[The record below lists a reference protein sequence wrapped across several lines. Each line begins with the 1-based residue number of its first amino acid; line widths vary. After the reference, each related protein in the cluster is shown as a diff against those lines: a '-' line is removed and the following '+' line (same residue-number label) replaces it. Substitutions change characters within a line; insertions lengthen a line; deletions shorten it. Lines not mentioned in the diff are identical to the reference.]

1 MKRVFTKL
9 AFRDFSLACN
19 ACSALATKGVGKV
32 LMLLMLIGLCSSSA
46 LAKTISIG
54 TEQTYTTLSAANGN
68 LNDGDILILTSDVN
82 VGGNITW
89 TKNITIQGNGN
100 AIKSAGNN
108 QRITIQ
114 STVSLDGVVLDGDGK
129 NPSQYFIT
137 ISGTSSK
144 LIMDASSKITNVA
157 GYPAVY
163 LNGGSLTGGQI
174 TGCTNTNNN
183 DGIVY
188 VSSASSVLSN
198 CRITGNTIR
207 NKDGACVVYLK
218 GRMVNC
224 VVAENEK
231 ESGIYNP
238 QAVAAYDL
246 SYVINCT
253 IVSNS
258 NLYGYF
264 RISGTSYLYNSIIWG
279 NSNDIYWNG
288 PYYSNC
294 VTTNPNLSSDYSLTA
309 NSTDCINRGNN
320 TCFTANSTL
329 STDIVG
335 NPRFT
340 GTIDVGAYE
349 LGANIYYAKLTAK
362 YGNTDCTNKMGTLT
376 STPAIPSWS
385 QDANHLYSFAISSG
399 SSSTQDVT
407 VNVENASFD
416 VTTGTVGNR
425 VTTTYVFDH
434 WETSEGTVV
443 SGNTLTFTQ
452 DKTKSYVAIYKTKS
466 YFWMNAMTDEGVEIP
481 RANYVSDP
489 VLKYENTQET
499 SGIKNGFTVSKFST
513 TFTAAEL
520 ATDMPDITYEGTIY
534 EFDHWESMSNG
545 SQVCTRQN
553 NNWNYGDATWTTGS
567 VQNPVLTTT
576 NSNTSFWGNPTGNR
590 NPHRTANYTYYTAV
604 YKVKGTTYYATL
616 TAKGNDGTALTFT
629 LESST
634 PTISKGTQ
642 DSYSFTKT
650 PKQDN
655 IQTENADVTPQEQ
668 VRNNDI
674 SYYFDHW
681 ELNESP
687 VGSSSLVFNKDE
699 AHANTYVAIYKS
711 GRFYATLTAKGN
723 DGEDLSAV
731 FAGNGIS
738 RNQNL
743 YYFDSTSPTGE
754 NMTASVTTGSQTIT
768 KKVNGEQVTYTFDHW
783 ELPNHTRVDNPL
795 TFNVNK
801 TAVSYVAIYKS
812 SHCAVIS
819 ASKTTDLVWGE
830 NVRLKMDQCDYTD
843 YFVIHWQG
851 SNDKNDKNSWTDI
864 DGQNQASYNLTYS
877 KNSYKYYRIRITHM
891 GSDCYSNILT
901 LSKADCS
908 IFIEVVDALGNPLT
922 QQFTESPT
930 LNSYVAEGETQYS
943 IRLKT
948 INNEKGGTITALH
961 QRIPTADGTSEN
973 DNRKWTWPDASNN
986 KVSEVRNNTFTVPSA
1001 DVTYEYEIK
1010 YTDCAGKAQTEHC
1023 IVRVEFSCKSKDSDV
1038 IWNDDFG
1045 WFNGRTY
1052 TYVSDNG
1059 VSKSIQADANGTKYA
1074 VKDQNGAVVNH
1085 EYFLNRDAQDW
1096 DAQDGYYAI
1105 VKLGSDASNNFNQ
1118 DKYYD
1123 HTSGDGTGGMLV
1135 VNFAN
1140 EIGSVFY
1147 QRDIPARDCDGA
1159 LVYLSCYI
1167 AGVQGGTNNNTGNY
1181 SDPTNWSASTR
1192 LHEPNVK
1199 MEVWSL
1205 TAGGTEDALKAS
1217 FYSGDV
1223 PNPNHGKDE
1232 WVNLSAYFKMEKN
1245 VRYRMKLINNKKQRY
1260 GNDVRFDDI
1269 SAVACYPSLQITDDP
1284 KVVDES
1290 KTGVV
1295 ICGTES
1301 DTITLYAS
1309 VGGDIKKYYDHPYYR
1324 YQYRKDANSPWV
1336 DFNGQNHDVDS
1347 CRIAMLDVDP
1357 GVQMRAI
1364 VAKDSAMVDWVCKSY
1379 TDSAKKYT
1387 DPADE
1392 AKRYPKVNCAHPYGY
1407 SFGFTIDYFPALEK
1421 MEAGKTQYECIG
1433 KDHILKANIPAQ
1445 YTNIQ
1450 WYNVE
1455 NDVPT
1460 AITGANQSSLQF
1472 TMDKSYKEHWLIV
1485 KNEQNA
1491 CPDTVRY
1498 VTEQNTSV
1506 SLECLDKS
1514 IVKADDECQMLYRLR
1529 PEASSC
1535 VPDAVYSYSYK
1546 LNETD
1551 AYTPWDTTAGI
1562 LLPLGENTIYWKV
1575 LMTSENYG
1583 IVESL
1588 NISDTCSQIVLVT
1601 DSTAPVLASISDSL
1615 LDFSLNGCVYKIP
1628 DLSTVALSA
1637 ATDNCTDKTHL
1648 TFVEQSVLAGTEYTQ
1663 TDAQQTIP
1671 VVVKVKDEAGNI
1683 GEQTVNVIIPANDFS
1698 FVCANYAFLS
1708 EDGQIEF
1715 DCPAV
1720 TPAESVVEWSTNNTA
1735 LSTTGGKISGTLPFG
1750 NTTVTIS
1757 AKKCDKKVDCSTTIT
1772 VIKRADA
1779 CGHDE

>member
-9 AFRDFSLACN
+9 AFRDFSLVCSV
-19 ACSALATKGVGKV
+19 CSALATKGVGKI
-32 LMLLMLIGLCSSSA
+32 LLTLMLIGLCSSSA

-54 TEQTYTTLSAANGN
+54 TGQTYTTLSAANRDD

-100 AIKSAGNN
+100 AIKRAGNN

-144 LIMDASSKITNVA
+144 LIMDASSKIINVK
-157 GYPAVY
+157 GYPAVS

-174 TGCTNTNNN
+174 TGCTNTSNNN
-183 DGIVY
+183 GIVY
-188 VSSASSVLSN
+188 VSNANSVLSN
-198 CRITGNTIR
+198 CRITGNTTGGVD
-207 NKDGACVVYLK
+207 NACVVYLTDNSK
-218 GRMVNC
+218 MVNC
-224 VVAENEK
+224 VVADNIRSNRTTVYVVTAGASSWVLNSTIANN
-231 ESGIYNP
+231 SGYSYACYNRGYTK
-238 QAVAAYDL
+238 ANVY
-246 SYVINCT
+246 NT
-253 IVSNS
+253 IA
-258 NLYGYF
+258 F
-264 RISGTSYLYNSIIWG
+264 ASG
-279 NSNDIYWNG
+279 DIHEGTRYWNASNNLG
-288 PYYSNC
+288 SNNNLDSNYYLTENSTNCIDKGSDTYYSDA
-294 VTTNPNLSSDYSLTA
+294 DY
-309 NSTDCINRGNN
+309 G
-320 TCFTANSTL
+320 TL
-329 STDIVG
+329 DIVG
-335 NPRFT
+335 NPRKD
-340 GTIDVGAYE
+340 GTIDIGAYE
-349 LGANIYYAKLTAK
+349 FVKGTTYYANLTAK
-362 YGNTDCTNKMGTLT
+362 RINANNTSNDCTPNAGTFT
-376 STPAIPSWS
+376 SDPNPRLWLHTDNLYEFSLISATSAS
-385 QDANHLYSFAISSG
+385 QDVDVSIQNTSF
-399 SSSTQDVT
+399 
-407 VNVENASFD
+407 
-416 VTTGTVGNR
+416 TTGG
-425 VTTTYVFDH
+425 VTYQFDH

-443 SGNTLTFTQ
+443 SGNTLTFKQ
-452 DKTKSYVAIYKTKS
+452 DKNNANQYVAIYKKPS
-466 YFWMNAMTDEGVEIP
+466 YFWMNAQTEDGVEIGRWNFSNVP
-481 RANYVSDP
+481 GLVYDG
-489 VLKYENTQET
+489 KNTNDSTQN
-499 SGIKNGFTVSKFST
+499 KLTVNRFST
-513 TFTAAEL
+513 TIDSDDWSTR
-520 ATDMPDITYEGTIY
+520 MPDITINDELY
-534 EFDHWESMSNG
+534 EFDHWEKVSGEQTRTGNG
-545 SQVCTRQN
+545 SSRTYSNVNWTNTFENPTLTASSAN
-553 NNWNYGDATWTTGS
+553 NLWSEY
-567 VQNPVLTTT
+567 
-576 NSNTSFWGNPTGNR
+576 TGNR
-590 NPHRTANYTYYTAV
+590 DPKKRTCTYYTAI

-616 TAKGNDGTALTFT
+616 TAKGNDGTPLSSEFT
-629 LESST
+629 SAEQTLRHAS
-634 PTISKGTQ
+634 
-642 DSYSFTKT
+642 DLYSFTIT

-655 IQTENADVTPQEQ
+655 ITTKDVSVTP
-668 VRNNDI
+668 
-674 SYYFDHW
+674 
-681 ELNESP
+681 
-687 VGSSSLVFNKDE
+687 
-699 AHANTYVAIYKS
+699 VA
-711 GRFYATLTAKGN
+711 AK
-723 DGEDLSAV
+723 
-731 FAGNGIS
+731 
-738 RNQNL
+738 
-743 YYFDSTSPTGE
+743 
-754 NMTASVTTGSQTIT
+754 QTIT
-768 KKVNGEQVTYTFDHW
+768 ETIDGEQITYTFDHW
-783 ELPNHTRVDNPL
+783 ELNGVKVTGPL

-801 TAVSYVAIYKS
+801 TAANYVAIYKS
-812 SHCAVIS
+812 SYCAVIS

-1245 VRYRMKLINNKKQRY
+1245 VRYRMKLINNKKQQY

-1364 VAKDSAMVDWVCKSY
+1364 VAKDETAVNWVCTNY
-1379 TDSAKKYT
+1379 ADSALKYT

-1392 AKRYPKVNCAHPYGY
+1392 AKRYPKVDCAHPYGY

-1485 KNEQNA
+1485 KNEQGV

-1588 NISDTCSQIVLVT
+1588 NISDTCSQSIIVA
-1601 DSTAPVLASISDSL
+1601 DSTAPVLATISDSL

-1683 GEQTVNVIIPANDFS
+1683 GEQTVNVIIPANNFT
-1698 FVCANYAFLS
+1698 FECADYAFLS

-1720 TPAESVVEWSTNNTA
+1720 TPAGSVVEWSTNNTA